1 MALRASARRLS
12 RLVSGRC
19 AGSTGR
25 GLSGGPTPSTSGGGA
40 GGGPVKPAKGA
51 ADPAAPSVNKN
62 PAAGAAEPA
71 NPLAVSMFP
80 WERAVLS
87 DGRQDG
93 PMKPWQKLYW
103 AAFGAAVL
111 FLAGNRARVYYQ
123 SVKSKEELEADLREN
138 RRAMQA
144 ALEGKS
150 FADGDDPFEGM
161 EPHEIEALL
170 RQNAPDGDPYA
181 GMAPDEINAYLA
193 KQQEEQVGKHLSMP
207 RNIPR
212 PR

>member
-1 MALRASARRLS
+1 M
-12 RLVSGRC
+12 
-19 AGSTGR
+19 
-25 GLSGGPTPSTSGGGA
+25 
-40 GGGPVKPAKGA
+40 
-51 ADPAAPSVNKN
+51 
-62 PAAGAAEPA
+62 
-71 NPLAVSMFP
+71 
-80 WERAVLS
+80 
-87 DGRQDG
+87 
-93 PMKPWQKLYW
+93 
-103 AAFGAAVL
+103 L

-181 GMAPDEINAYLA
+181 GMAPEEINAYLA

>member
-1 MALRASARRLS
+1 MARASARRLS

-19 AGSTGR
+19 AGGTGR
-25 GLSGGPTPSTSGGGA
+25 SLSGGPTPSSSGGG

-62 PAAGAAEPA
+62 PAAERRNRPILGRVD
-71 NPLAVSMFP
+71 VSVG
-80 WERAVLS
+80 RAVLS

-123 SVKSKEELEADLREN
+123 SVKSKEELEADPREN

-144 ALEGKS
+144 ALEGS
-150 FADGDDPFEGM
+150 RSRTATIRSGM

-170 RQNAPDGDPYA
+170 RQNAPTGTLTRGWP
-181 GMAPDEINAYLA
+181 GRINAYLA

>member
-1 MALRASARRLS
+1 
-12 RLVSGRC
+12 
-19 AGSTGR
+19 
-25 GLSGGPTPSTSGGGA
+25 
-40 GGGPVKPAKGA
+40 
-51 ADPAAPSVNKN
+51 
-62 PAAGAAEPA
+62 
-71 NPLAVSMFP
+71 
-80 WERAVLS
+80 
-87 DGRQDG
+87 
-93 PMKPWQKLYW
+93 
-103 AAFGAAVL
+103 
-111 FLAGNRARVYYQ
+111 
-123 SVKSKEELEADLREN
+123 
-138 RRAMQA
+138 MQA

>member
-1 MALRASARRLS
+1 MPTASDTLAHRVNSGCTNCPAGQYKGTSPS
-12 RLVSGRC
+12 RVACTLC
-19 AGSTGR
+19 EAG
-25 GLSGGPTPSTSGGGA
+25 
-40 GGGPVKPAKGA
+40 K
-51 ADPAAPSVNKN
+51 
-62 PAAGAAEPA
+62 
-71 NPLAVSMFP
+71 F
-80 WERAVLS
+80 
-87 DGRQDG
+87 
-93 PMKPWQKLYW
+93 
-103 AAFGAAVL
+103 
-111 FLAGNRARVYYQ
+111 
-123 SVKSKEELEADLREN
+123 KEELEADLREN

-181 GMAPDEINAYLA
+181 GMAPEEINAYLA

>member
-1 MALRASARRLS
+1 MEAGFLGVPDVPLWLFVLLS
-12 RLVSGRC
+12 LTTIATTMLGML
-19 AGSTGR
+19 TGTVG
-25 GLSGGPTPSTSGGGA
+25 GLGL
-40 GGGPVKPAKGA
+40 
-51 ADPAAPSVNKN
+51 
-62 PAAGAAEPA
+62 
-71 NPLAVSMFP
+71 LAVMAIFFP
-80 WERAVLS
+80 PAILVPVHTFVQLGVGSSRAIIMWRYVIKQTLIPFMI
-87 DGRQDG
+87 G
-93 PMKPWQKLYW
+93 

-150 FADGDDPFEGM
+150 FADGDDPVEGM

>member
-1 MALRASARRLS
+1 MGARGVIR
-12 RLVSGRC
+12 RQ
-19 AGSTGR
+19 TGR
-25 GLSGGPTPSTSGGGA
+25 A
-40 GGGPVKPAKGA
+40 DEAVAK
-51 ADPAAPSVNKN
+51 
-62 PAAGAAEPA
+62 
-71 NPLAVSMFP
+71 AV
-80 WERAVLS
+80 R
-87 DGRQDG
+87 
-93 PMKPWQKLYW
+93 

-144 ALEGKS
+144 LEGKS

-170 RQNAPDGDPYA
+170 RQNAPDGDLCA

-212 PR
+212 RGDASASVGTILR